1 VPHVLL
7 ITSNGTGMGH
17 LTRQTAVAAAIGN
30 RADVT
35 LVSLSSGLA
44 AVADQVADAGVRCEY
59 IPSYQKSWVPR
70 MNWNDYL
77 AQRVVAIAT
86 EVKAD
91 VIAFDGVAPY
101 HGLMQAR
108 QKLPGT
114 AFVWIRRGM
123 WRFGANRGALRSEPF
138 FDLVIEPG
146 DLAAAADVGATASR
160 TAERIAPISIL
171 DVRTPLSRA
180 KAAQALGLD
189 PARQTVLVTLGSG
202 ALGETGD
209 EAAAAIAVAT
219 KHGMQIA
226 TTQAALQSHV
236 DVADNVVVLRGV
248 YPLADYVN
256 AFDLVISAAGYN
268 AVHEFVSAGIAT
280 VLVPNA
286 HTATD
291 DQAARARTLEA
302 MGVAVWAD
310 PELGT
315 AAVESAVERAIESA
329 DQLRGSATALNERGG
344 AGQAAD
350 LLVQLAEEFTGDDP
364 DFAQQ
369 AARLRYLARSMAT
382 RNVARV
388 IGPNLTNRLRRSS
401 WTGAAGPTEPLAV
414 DLYIDPEI
422 ATHLAPETFI
432 ELGAVS
438 PPAIMTNRLESSLL
452 RGSNP
457 IEHLISGSSTEYA
470 RERLRIARTAYRVQ
484 RVVNERIDQ

>member
-1 VPHVLL
+1 
-7 ITSNGTGMGH
+7 MGH

-44 AVADQVADAGVRCEY
+44 AVADQVAHVGVRCEY
-59 IPSYQKSWVPR
+59 IPSYQQPWLPR

-86 EVKAD
+86 EVQAD

-108 QKLPGT
+108 QKLAGT

-123 WRFGANRGALRSEPF
+123 WRAGANRGALRAEPF
-138 FDLVIEPG
+138 FDLIIEPG

-160 TAERIAPISIL
+160 TAERIAPISVL
-171 DVRTPLSRA
+171 DVRTPLPRA
-180 KAAQALGLD
+180 QAAHALGLD
-189 PARQTVLVTLGSG
+189 PDRHTMLITLGSG
-202 ALGETGD
+202 ALGDTSQA
-209 EAAAAIAVAT
+209 AAAAIAVAR
-219 KHGMQIA
+219 KHHMQIA
-226 TTQAALQSHV
+226 TTQAALQAAV
-236 DVADNVVVLRGV
+236 DVSDDVVVLQGV

-256 AFDLVISAAGYN
+256 AFDLVVSAAGYN
-268 AVHEFVSAGIAT
+268 AVHEFVQAGIAT

-286 HTATD
+286 QTATD
-291 DQAARARTLEA
+291 DQVARARTLDH

-310 PELGT
+310 PQLGA
-315 AAVESAVERAIESA
+315 AAVESAVERAIDSA
-329 DQLRGSATALNERGG
+329 GQLRGAAAALNQRGAAAALNQRGG
-344 AGQAAD
+344 ATQAAD
-350 LLVQLAEEFTGDDP
+350 LLARLADEFAGDDP
-364 DFAQQ
+364 DFARE

-388 IGPNLTNRLRRSS
+388 IGPDLTNRLRRSS
-401 WTGAAGPTEPLAV
+401 WSGTAGPTEPLTV
-414 DLYIDPEI
+414 DLYVDAEI
-422 ATHLAPETFI
+422 APQLPPETFI

-438 PPAIMTNRLESSLL
+438 PPVIMTNRLEPRLL
-452 RGSNP
+452 RGKNP
-457 IEHLISGSSTEYA
+457 VEHLISGASNEYV

-484 RVVNERIDQ
+484 RVVSERIDQ